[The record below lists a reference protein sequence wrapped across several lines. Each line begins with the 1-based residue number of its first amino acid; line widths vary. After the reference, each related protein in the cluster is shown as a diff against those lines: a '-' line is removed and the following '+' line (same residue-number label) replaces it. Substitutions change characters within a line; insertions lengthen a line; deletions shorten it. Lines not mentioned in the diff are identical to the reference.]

1 MKAIKAATVSNPEY
15 KEINF
20 ICLHQMDEE
29 KAHVIN
35 ELVQCWSKDLDY
47 DTTSSIIAELGYVIS
62 PRIWRALFELFECQ
76 MVEDFA
82 SSPLHRERIREAY
95 ATPTDWGK

>member
-1 MKAIKAATVSNPEY
+1 MKAIKTATISNPEY

-29 KAHVIN
+29 KARVIN
-35 ELVQCWSKDLDY
+35 ELSQCWSKDLDY

-62 PRIWRALFELFECQ
+62 PRMWRALFELFECQ